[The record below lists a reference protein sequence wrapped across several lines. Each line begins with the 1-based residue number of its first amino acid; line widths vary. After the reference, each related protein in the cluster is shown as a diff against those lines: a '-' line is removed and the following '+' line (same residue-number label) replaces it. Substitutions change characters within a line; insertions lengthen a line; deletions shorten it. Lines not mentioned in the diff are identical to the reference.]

1 LKSAGDGW
9 KPIKRGD
16 FHGYSLRTERWRYTL
31 WDDGKKGEQLF
42 DMHAD
47 PKELT
52 NLAAPT
58 DLANVVKDLREQVRS
73 YAGGVW

>member
-1 LKSAGDGW
+1 
-9 KPIKRGD
+9 
-16 FHGYSLRTERWRYTL
+16 L